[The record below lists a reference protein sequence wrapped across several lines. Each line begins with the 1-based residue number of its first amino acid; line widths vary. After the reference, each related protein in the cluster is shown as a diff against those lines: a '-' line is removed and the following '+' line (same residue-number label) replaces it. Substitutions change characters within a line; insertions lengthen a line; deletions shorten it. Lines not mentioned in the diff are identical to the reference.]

1 MFKRMPG
8 LIMGLVAA
16 MLVGLVGHGVEL
28 FYAVEGGGFYGLVKA
43 MGFPLAFEC
52 GNAVGLYIGFNRQT
66 KGAATR
72 FVALL
77 IGTACVITS
86 YLIQF
91 HYFDHRIEADWWYA
105 GVLPGLVA
113 LLSALTGLLDR
124 DLSLTQPA
132 ETLPSGELTA
142 IEARI
147 SEMQSSLQEMAAAVR
162 ITQSEPPPQI
172 APQVQPQTQ
181 AQPLEAQTQIQTQP
195 QSFEAQTQ
203 VQTQPQSFEAQRRK
217 VEPQTQPAFAFSTLA
232 GAGAADGGSTSEEEV
247 AALFASVGRS
257 IASVDSNRTQ
267 VAPQPQPQTQPPQ
280 VVDFQTQPQTQVVDF
295 QIQPQNQPLEPQ
307 APQWAQLDKEG
318 KRKLVAELR
327 QEGLNTGQIAARLS
341 VSENTVRNAEK

>member
-1 MFKRMPG
+1 MFKRMPL

-124 DLSLTQPA
+124 DLSLSQQT
-132 ETLPSGELTA
+132 ESLPSDELTA
-142 IEARI
+142 IEARM
-147 SEMQSSLQEMAAAVR
+147 SEMQGSLQEMAAAVR
-162 ITQSEPPPQI
+162 IIQSEP
-172 APQVQPQTQ
+172 
-181 AQPLEAQTQIQTQP
+181 QP
-195 QSFEAQTQ
+195 QSNRLTEAQ
-203 VQTQPQSFEAQRRK
+203 PQFAFEPQAQLESHWRK
-217 VEPQTQPAFAFSTLA
+217 LEPQTQPAFSSIA

-247 AALFASVGRS
+247 ASLFASV
-257 IASVDSNRTQ
+257 ASNRAQVAPQAQPQTQ
-267 VAPQPQPQTQPPQ
+267 VAPQA
-280 VVDFQTQPQTQVVDF
+280 QPQTQVE
-295 QIQPQNQPLEPQ
+295 PQAQPLEPQ
-307 APQWAQLDKEG
+307 APQWTQLDKEG
-318 KRKLVAELR
+318 KRKLVTELR